1 MRTLLLLPL
10 AVLLA
15 GCPVEEEPPA
25 VETTPFDG
33 VGVTDEFTLGCLTA
47 PVQVVRTEYDVPHIY
62 AETEKD
68 LACAQGFVTARDR
81 FFQMDLISR
90 NGIGRLAELLGE
102 AGLESDIEIRARGSR
117 RIAERMVE
125 VLDDHDRGVWEA
137 YAEGVNAFIAGV
149 RSGQF
154 PPPAELEAVWAL
166 LGVDAVTDLMMD
178 WTVLNVAGVGST
190 VNFEGGYETTDLNN
204 QRTVDSLEDWGLDL
218 TEGALRNAGARQD
231 IWENIAPVYPVASA
245 PEWLQE
251 RDAGQRPRFVRGARV
266 EAGVLDRALQTAENM
281 AEGLW
286 RTKDAGFGS
295 NAWAVAPENTANGHA
310 LLAGDGHLSLTIP
323 SFLYQT
329 HLDTSVLGG
338 GDLHIIGLTVAG
350 APMMGP
356 SSNGDVAW
364 SHTSQTSDLND
375 YYRDLVQLTDGVP
388 TAAFF
393 QGEWQPIESIEETY
407 EVSGALGGEAGPR
420 TIARYVTAQGRPIFS
435 LEGTEVADL
444 SEDPTAVNIF
454 GRWIV
459 AGDTNDDGRVEAITG
474 AASHFGEV
482 HMLEAMGDMAK
493 ASNVDEWFAGQQKL
507 ASFSQHYVVADKD
520 GNIFYSGY
528 QAMACRNYLPR
539 DEDGVPLDE
548 AHPQLLI
555 NGELYPSF
563 EVSRTEDHRID
574 PAPDDPIRCML
585 SPTQYPTAKNPAQ
598 GWLANS
604 NNAPAGMAWDQNIWN
619 DGQPYLGGPWYGTW
633 RASRI
638 AERMEQDAGNH
649 TIETMESM
657 HGDHRSRMGT
667 EFASLAIEAVD
678 LAAAYAADGEVDG
691 PEGRLALMYAA
702 DPDVAAAL
710 DEAKDRLQA
719 WLERGNWAHSG
730 VETFYNQPTPEE
742 IEDSIAT
749 MIFNAWMGRFKNGV
763 WNDEGLPGVFRPT
776 GSYGTTRALKTIVDG
791 VDAAGNAIVSL
802 DPETGESVFFDD
814 LATPDWKETKAE
826 IALRS
831 LVDAL
836 AYLATPFTADRS
848 GGFSTADQS
857 QWKWGLKHF
866 VVFENFVAREIG
878 DDPLIESLFADL
890 GVTPEQ
896 IPLSDPPPQSGD
908 PRLGMPGFPRPGD
921 AFGIDAAGG
930 ITTHDFGY
938 GSGPVMRMVFEMDP
952 AGLKGVNV
960 IPGGQ
965 SANPD
970 SVHFDDEAALWIANE
985 TSPVRFSVEDVVGNA
1000 VGREILSP

>member
-1 MRTLLLLPL
+1 MSKTLILFLAALL
-10 AVLLA
+10 V
-15 GCPVEEEPPA
+15 GCPTEEEPP
-25 VETTPFDG
+25 VVDTTPFDG
-33 VGVTDEFTLGCLTA
+33 IGVTGEFSLDCLTA
-47 PVQVVRTEYDVPHIY
+47 PVQVVRTEFDVPHIY

-117 RIAERMVE
+117 AIAERMVE
-125 VLDDHDRGVWEA
+125 VLDDADRAVWQA
-137 YAEGVNAFIAGV
+137 YADGVNAFIAGV
-149 RSGQF
+149 RAGEF
-154 PPPAELEAVWAL
+154 PPPAELEAVYAL
-166 LGVDAVTDLMMD
+166 LSVDSPADLMMD
-178 WTVLNVAGVGST
+178 WTVLNVGGVGST
-190 VNFEGGYETTDLNN
+190 VNFEGGYETTDLRN
-204 QRTVDSLEDWGLDL
+204 QRTNDQLESWGLTL
-218 TEGALRNAGARQD
+218 TEGELRNAGALND
-231 IWENIAPVYPVASA
+231 IWDNIAPVYPVASA
-245 PEWLQE
+245 PDWIEE
-251 RDAGQRPRFVRGARV
+251 RDAGTPPRFVRGAKV
-266 EAGVLDRALQTAENM
+266 ESGVLDRALQVAENM
-281 AEGLW
+281 SEGLW

-295 NAWAVAPENTANGHA
+295 NAWAVAPEQTANGHA

-338 GDLHIIGLTVAG
+338 GDMHIIGLTVAG

-375 YYRDLVQLTDGVP
+375 YYRDTVELTDGVP
-388 TAAFF
+388 TAALF
-393 QGEWQPIESIEETY
+393 QGDWQPIETIEETY
-407 EVSGALGGEAGPR
+407 EVSGALGGVAGPR

-435 LEGTEVADL
+435 LEGEDVTDADDH
-444 SEDPTAVNIF
+444 SGAVNIF
-454 GRWIV
+454 GKWIL
-459 AGDTNDDGRVEAITG
+459 AGDADGNGTVEAITG
-474 AASHFGEV
+474 AASHFGEI

-507 ASFSQHYVVADKD
+507 ASFSQHYVVADNS

-528 QAMACRNYLPR
+528 QAMACRDYLPKGP
-539 DEDGVPLDE
+539 DGVPEDE
-548 AHPQLLI
+548 AHPQLII

-563 EVSRTEDHRID
+563 QVSRTDDHRID
-574 PAPDDPIRCML
+574 PAPDDPVRCML
-585 SPTQYPTAKNPAQ
+585 GPDQYPTSKNPAQ

-604 NNAPAGMAWDQNIWN
+604 NNAPAAVAWDQSIWN
-619 DGQPYLGGPWYGTW
+619 DDESYLGGPWYGTW

-657 HGDHRSRMGT
+657 HADHRSRMGT
-667 EFASLAIEAVD
+667 EFASIAIEAVD

-691 PEGRLALMYAA
+691 APGRLAAMYAA
-702 DPDVAAAL
+702 DADMQASL
-710 DEAKDRLQA
+710 DEARGRLQA
-719 WLERGNWAHSG
+719 WLDGGNWAHSG
-730 VETFYNQPTPEE
+730 VETFYNQPTPAE
-742 IEDSIAT
+742 IEDSVAT

-763 WNDEGLPGVFRPT
+763 WNDEGLPSVFRPT
-776 GSYGTTRALKTIVDG
+776 GSYGSTRALKTIVDG
-791 VDAAGNAIVSL
+791 VDAAGNPIVSL

-814 LATPDWKETKAE
+814 LATVDFKETKAE

-836 AYLATPFTADRS
+836 AYLATPFTVDRS

-866 VVFENFVAREIG
+866 VRFENFVAREIG

-896 IPLSDPPPQSGD
+896 LPLSDPPPESGD

-930 ITTHDFGY
+930 ITTHDYGY

-952 AGLKGVNV
+952 AGLKGTNV

-970 SVHFDDEAALWIANE
+970 SLHFDDQAALWIANE
-985 TSPVRFSVEDVVGNA
+985 SSPVRFSVEDVVANA
-1000 VGREILSP
+1000 AGREIFSP